1 MEMYNKHYIAVDA
14 ENRITNGFSDAF
26 YQPTEAD
33 ICINGK
39 GGYQFR
45 LFPDGEEN
53 PPLFDFEHMIP
64 LYKWDGS
71 AVVERTAEE
80 IEADRI
86 IAMQPTADQVRAKRD
101 RLLAA
106 TDWTQVLDAP
116 ISAQS
121 RAGMRV
127 YRQALRNVPQ
137 QPGFPAAV
145 EWPVMPTIVSAEPDP
160 VDEAFDVLTGEE
172 AT

>member
-1 MEMYNKHYIAVDA
+1 MAYLLHYKMRFEQNIGTEEEPNIVECFQPAFVRATDADYDIQMAFAKAEAYNGEV
-14 ENRITNGFSDAF
+14 
-26 YQPTEAD
+26 TEED
-33 ICINGK
+33 V
-39 GGYQFR
+39 
-45 LFPDGEEN
+45 P
-53 PPLFDFEHMIP
+53 M
-64 LYKWDGS
+64 
-71 AVVERTAEE
+71 TAEE
-80 IEADRI
+80 
-86 IAMQPTADQVRAKRD
+86 VRAERD

-116 ISAQS
+116 ISAES
-121 RAGMRV
+121 RAEMRV

-145 EWPVMPTIVSAEPDP
+145 EWPVMPTIVPAEPDP